1 MAGPRQSIPPVGRVH
16 PGVKGCG
23 PTKRSHVMATSSES
37 AALHWIRSGA
47 EAAPGDVPGGK
58 RHGGPGDG
66 RDGQRLVLQEG
77 GQPRGY
83 SPQDQIRFAVNAL
96 VIARAEEAGAR
107 QVLSHRVPR
116 WCRRC
121 ANLGRWRHK
130 PARPHG
136 TDRAGGPAHAA
147 KTWCRGFKA
156 GLMGTP
162 LQAAQRIGVLRAV
175 GVNLVR
181 RAFLD
186 FIQTVEAFGRDVVP
200 RIRARVPANRGESM
214 KLMAV
219 SGSFTP
225 HARTAQLLDV
235 RRSAVGPVPAR

>member
-1 MAGPRQSIPPVGRVH
+1 
-16 PGVKGCG
+16 
-23 PTKRSHVMATSSES
+23 
-37 AALHWIRSGA
+37 
-47 EAAPGDVPGGK
+47 
-58 RHGGPGDG
+58 
-66 RDGQRLVLQEG
+66 
-77 GQPRGY
+77 
-83 SPQDQIRFAVNAL
+83 
-96 VIARAEEAGAR
+96 
-107 QVLSHRVPR
+107 
-116 WCRRC
+116 
-121 ANLGRWRHK
+121 
-130 PARPHG
+130 
-136 TDRAGGPAHAA
+136 
-147 KTWCRGFKA
+147 
-156 GLMGTP
+156 MGTP